1 MRNVGIIASKELR
14 SLFVSPVAYS
24 VGFFFLLILG
34 AWFYFFT
41 VREDRIAS
49 MAGTLN
55 VLGFLAIPVAAVITM
70 HLFADERRS
79 GTIELLMTYPLADWQ
94 VVTGKY
100 LASLILYIFV
110 LALTFQYPLF
120 LFLYSD
126 PDMGLILSGYLG
138 AFLIGAAFIA
148 MGVLSSSMTRSS
160 VVAAII
166 CLLVLFGLQFMEA
179 GSRIGGPVGK
189 VIHYLSFSGHFSNL
203 TQGLIDTRD
212 IVYIA
217 TFIIFAL
224 FASVRVIEINR
235 WK

>member
-1 MRNVGIIASKELR
+1 M
-14 SLFVSPVAYS
+14 FVSPVAYA

-41 VREDRIAS
+41 IQEDRIAS
-49 MAGTLN
+49 MIGTLN

-110 LALTFQYPLF
+110 LALTLQYPVF
-120 LFLYSD
+120 LGIYGN
-126 PDMGLILSGYLG
+126 PDWGVILSGYLG
-138 AFLIGAAFIA
+138 ALLLGAAFIA
-148 MGVLSSSMTRSS
+148 MGILASSLTKSS

-189 VIHYLSFSGHFSNL
+189 VIYYLSFSGHFNSL

-212 IVYIA
+212 IVYIV

-224 FASVRVIEINR
+224 FTSVRVIEINR